1 MLFYLK
7 EGISYE
13 LISWKFYRAEI
24 CEMHVATFSLNLK
37 TRKIFYLN
45 ENFELMV
52 FILEISF
59 K

>member
-13 LISWKFYRAEI
+13 LISWQFYRAEI
-24 CEMHVATFSLNLK
+24 CEMHVATFYLNLK

-52 FILEISF
+52 FILEISI